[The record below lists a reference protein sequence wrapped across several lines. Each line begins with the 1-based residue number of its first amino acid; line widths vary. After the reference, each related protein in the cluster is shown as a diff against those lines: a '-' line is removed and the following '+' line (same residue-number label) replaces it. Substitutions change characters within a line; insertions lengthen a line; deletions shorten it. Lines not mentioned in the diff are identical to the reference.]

1 MAVAGGSVWVAN
13 PERRQL
19 VRVDPRRNAVVER
32 IPLPGP
38 PLGMLASDRRLWV
51 TVGAYSAP
59 AGDALGRS
67 CGPVIYGGSG
77 RPDHIIVSDL
87 PMGAGPRIP
96 ARQMAEAIAFV
107 LRSHRF
113 RAGARTVGYR
123 VCDDWS
129 GSTAVFDPAKCRAN
143 GQLYARSKSVLAVIG
158 PFNSGCALTLIPPT
172 NASPGGPLA
181 VISPTATLTDLTRK
195 GLTTSSG
202 LPASLYPA
210 GTRNFARLMPAE
222 DDQGAALAR
231 EAKAL
236 GARRVDVV
244 SDGDFGQLA
253 SVPFEA
259 AAARLGLTV
268 AGSYVFDPGA
278 KGYAGLARRVAQDRP
293 DAVLVAGLLDDNA
306 GAVVRDLRRHLGS
319 RVDLIG
325 SDALLPIS
333 GLFARAGAAARG
345 IHLSFPG
352 VDVGHLGPQGRAFV
366 RASARA
372 GRAPSTKRRSTR
384 PPPPSSRS
392 TPSRAPAARA
402 AESSMRS
409 VAPHPVGILGAI
421 RLDGRGDIRP
431 ARFTIVQAARAGGSD
446 AVMSTDGAT
455 WERVVSP

>member
-1 MAVAGGSVWVAN
+1 M
-13 PERRQL
+13 
-19 VRVDPRRNAVVER
+19 
-32 IPLPGP
+32 
-38 PLGMLASDRRLWV
+38 
-51 TVGAYSAP
+51 
-59 AGDALGRS
+59 
-67 CGPVIYGGSG
+67 IYGGSG

-96 ARQMAEAIAFV
+96 ARQMADAIAF
-107 LRSHRF
+107 RSCGPHRF

-129 GSTAVFDPAKCRAN
+129 GSTAVFDPAKCRAKRTSRHAP
-143 GQLYARSKSVLAVIG
+143 QQIRAWPLTG
-158 PFNSGCALTLIPPT
+158 PFNSGCALTCLLLM
-172 NASPGGPLA
+172 NALPGGPLA

-210 GTRNFARLMPAE
+210 GIRNFARLMPAE

-244 SDGDFGQLA
+244 SDGDFGRLA
-253 SVPFEA
+253 RDLFESA
-259 AAARLGLTV
+259 ATRLGLTV

-306 GAVVRDLRRHLGS
+306 GAVVRDLRLHLGS

-366 RASARA
+366 RAFGASRQGPVDQAAVYAAAATELALDAIAHSGGTRRGVLEA
-372 GRAPSTKRRSTR
+372 LGRR
-384 PPPPSSRS
+384 
-392 TPSRAPAARA
+392 
-402 AESSMRS
+402 
-409 VAPHPVGILGAI
+409 HPVGILGAI
-421 RLDGRGDIRP
+421 RLDERGDIRP
-431 ARFTIVQAARAGGSD
+431 ARFTIVRAARAGGSD
-446 AVMSTDGAT
+446 AVVSTDGAI